1 MKYYFKDLPGMILVQ
16 TNANTRDEAQEKLD
30 NYLNEQGIKA
40 QKYYYLEM
48 TRGGKVVGAMT
59 FGVVESEPERN
70 RKFPS
75 MKFESEKYFV
85 LELDY
90 NHYLTYN
97 DDKESRPLDINKYIS
112 DQGYQIKNL
121 PMFEFAPELGENM
134 IRVFI
139 MVG

>member
-16 TNANTRDEAQEKLD
+16 ASANTREEAQEQLD
-30 NYLNEQGIKA
+30 DFLNKQGLKS

-59 FGVVESEPERN
+59 AGVVESEPERN
-70 RKFPS
+70 RKYPS
-75 MKFESEKYFV
+75 MKFESEKYLV

-90 NHYLTYN
+90 HQYLTYN
-97 DDKESRPLDINKYIS
+97 DDKESQPLDISKYIS
-112 DQGYQIKNL
+112 EQGYKIKNL

-134 IRVFI
+134 IRVLI
-139 MVG
+139 MVA